1 MLYGLAVIIV
11 MAVSTGYLWHWIVT
25 RPHFCEGSAVV
36 ADVRMLKGASHDRQ
50 IADMIGIAKSQAVI
64 DDVTDTLQ
72 RKAGVAGTRKILSTL
87 RAQRIGNSDLVRITV
102 RAGTAANAS
111 IASEVLAT
119 AFVHRWESLG
129 RGTGVMR
136 IVQSKELRGID
147 TIGKL
152 GITFLISWPILMIL
166 IGLEI
171 GYLLGFL
178 TAKRARGKHPEPV

>member
-36 ADVRMLKGASHDRQ
+36 ADARMLAGASDDRQ

-64 DDVTDTLQ
+64 DDITETLQ
-72 RKAGVAGTRKILSTL
+72 RKAGVAGARRILSTL

-129 RGTGVMR
+129 RGAGVMK
-136 IVQSKELRGID
+136 IVEPKELRGID

-152 GITFLISWPILMIL
+152 GTTFLISWPILMIL
-166 IGLEI
+166 TGLEI
-171 GYLLGFL
+171 GYLLGFI
-178 TAKRARGKHPEPV
+178 TAKRARGQSP